1 MLLASILTEMRE
13 SMLKEYTEKRKLD
26 RFELNAPAWIDVPD
40 ANAARKMC
48 KARIL
53 NISSGGASVELNDDS
68 IEEDKVIELNV
79 LISVKKLSELFGI
92 DDHVLLKV
100 GGKVLRKNGGTA
112 AVEFERKFDLYS
124 AQQDFVI
131 SGSNNAN

>member
-1 MLLASILTEMRE
+1 MRE

-26 RFELNAPAWIDVPD
+26 RFDISAPAWIDVPD
-40 ANAARKMC
+40 AKADRKMC

-53 NISSGGASVELNDDS
+53 NISSGGASLELNEDS
-68 IEEDKVIELNV
+68 IEEDKLIELSV

-100 GGKVLRKNGGTA
+100 GGRVLRKNGGTA
-112 AVEFERKFDLYS
+112 AVEFVRKMDLYS
-124 AQQDFVI
+124 AQQDVVI
-131 SGSNNAN
+131 GGSSSAN